1 MGGVEGSGPRGKCR
15 VSLATDGLWREL
27 GLSFVMSR
35 RKLHL
40 FPSLYQWRMF
50 YSVTD
55 VLTVNCLTVVAFVD
69 DSLFGL
75 LVREQLAVRAYS
87 HGSISRS
94 LVHVSMF
101 SVPPAGA
108 EHDFTVNFLTN
119 KGIIVCQ
126 IIRTP
131 YLFNS
136 FEVSA
141 CGANY
146 LHIAKVH

>member
-1 MGGVEGSGPRGKCR
+1 M
-15 VSLATDGLWREL
+15 
-27 GLSFVMSR
+27 
-35 RKLHL
+35 
-40 FPSLYQWRMF
+40 
-50 YSVTD
+50 TD

-69 DSLFGL
+69 DSMFGL
-75 LVREQLAVRAYS
+75 LVREPLAVRAYT

-94 LVHVSMF
+94 FVHVSMV

-119 KGIIVCQ
+119 QGIIVCQ

-141 CGANY
+141 CGTNY